1 MDEKLKSYEQLLD
14 IMDKLR
20 EECPWDRKQTI
31 ESLRSHTIEECFELT
46 DAISRNDF
54 DNIKEELGDLLLHI
68 VFYAKIADEQARFSI
83 KDVTDAIN
91 HKLIYR
97 HPHVF
102 GEVSVH
108 DADEVTHNWEILKQ
122 KEKKKKKEGVL
133 SGVPKGL
140 PALIKAFRIQQ
151 KAAGIGFDWKDKK
164 EVWNKV
170 KEEIG
175 EFEKELHEQNSENM
189 EKEFGDILFALI
201 NAARL
206 YGIDPETALEKTNQK
221 FISRFNHMETVC
233 KEKEKNLAELSL
245 DEMEEL
251 WIEAKNNE

>member
-1 MDEKLKSYEQLLD
+1 M
-14 IMDKLR
+14 
-20 EECPWDRKQTI
+20 
-31 ESLRSHTIEECFELT
+31 
-46 DAISRNDF
+46 
-54 DNIKEELGDLLLHI
+54 
-68 VFYAKIADEQARFSI
+68 
-83 KDVTDAIN
+83 TDAIN

-122 KEKKKKKEGVL
+122 KEKQKKKEGVL

-151 KAAGIGFDWKDKK
+151 KAAGIGFDWEDKK

-170 KEEIG
+170 KEEIE

-206 YGIDPETALEKTNQK
+206 YGIDPETALEKTNRK

-233 KEKEKNLAELSL
+233 NEKEKNLAELSL

>member
-91 HKLIYR
+91 RKLIYR

-122 KEKKKKKEGVL
+122 KEKQKKKEGVL

-151 KAAGIGFDWKDKK
+151 KAAGIGFDWEDKK

-206 YGIDPETALEKTNQK
+206 YGIDPETALEKTNRK

>member
-206 YGIDPETALEKTNQK
+206 YGIDPETALEKTNRK

>member
-1 MDEKLKSYEQLLD
+1 M
-14 IMDKLR
+14 
-20 EECPWDRKQTI
+20 
-31 ESLRSHTIEECFELT
+31 
-46 DAISRNDF
+46 
-54 DNIKEELGDLLLHI
+54 
-68 VFYAKIADEQARFSI
+68 
-83 KDVTDAIN
+83 
-91 HKLIYR
+91 
-97 HPHVF
+97 
-102 GEVSVH
+102 
-108 DADEVTHNWEILKQ
+108 
-122 KEKKKKKEGVL
+122 
-133 SGVPKGL
+133 
-140 PALIKAFRIQQ
+140 
-151 KAAGIGFDWKDKK
+151 
-164 EVWNKV
+164 WNKV

-206 YGIDPETALEKTNQK
+206 YGIDPETALEKTNRK